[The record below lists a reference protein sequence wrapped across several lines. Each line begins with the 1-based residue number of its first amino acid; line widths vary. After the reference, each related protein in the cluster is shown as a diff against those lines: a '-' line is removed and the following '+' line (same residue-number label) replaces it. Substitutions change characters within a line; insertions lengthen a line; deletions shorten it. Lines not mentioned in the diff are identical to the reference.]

1 MDAAL
6 IAVLGTLLGVAATHW
21 FQSRTTERSAVLA
34 RDEQLRQERITTYSA
49 FAGALVDYRH
59 SQNDRWYRAL
69 EKPGTE
75 TAEEAR
81 YASYA
86 RRRAASQALF
96 RVQLVCDDPKT
107 RQLAESAYEMT
118 NCIHEAA
125 DAEDRANRGAQ
136 AKEAIALFI
145 ESAAPGV
152 R

>member
-21 FQSRTTERSAVLA
+21 FQTRAAVRTATLA

-59 SQNDRWYRAL
+59 SQNDRWFRAL
-69 EKPGTE
+69 EVPGTD

-81 YASYA
+81 YTSYA

-96 RVQLVCDDPKT
+96 RVQLVCDDPQT
-107 RQLAESAYEMT
+107 RQLAEDAFEVT
-118 NCIHEAA
+118 NRIHEATDEEA
-125 DAEDRANRGAQ
+125 RKNLGAQ

-145 ESAAPGV
+145 SAAAPGV

>member
-6 IAVLGTLLGVAATHW
+6 TAVLGTLLGVAATHW
-21 FQSRTTERSAVLA
+21 FQSRATERTATLA
-34 RDEQLRQERITTYSA
+34 RDEQLRQERIATYSA

-59 SQNDRWYRAL
+59 SQNDRWFRAL
-69 EKPGTE
+69 EAPGTE

-96 RVQLVCDDPKT
+96 RVQLVCDDPET
-107 RQLAESAYEMT
+107 RQLAEIAFEVT
-118 NCIHEAA
+118 NGIHEAT
-125 DAEDRANRGAQ
+125 DEEDRASRGAQ
-136 AKEAIALFI
+136 AKEAISSFI
-145 ESAAPGV
+145 SAAAPGV